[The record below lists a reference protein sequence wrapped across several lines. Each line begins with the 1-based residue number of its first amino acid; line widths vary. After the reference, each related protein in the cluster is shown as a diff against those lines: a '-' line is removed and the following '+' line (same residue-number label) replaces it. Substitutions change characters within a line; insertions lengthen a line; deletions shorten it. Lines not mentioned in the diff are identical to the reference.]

1 MSTSYISENFNF
13 IENLSNLISDPV
25 IIFDSTGEAIYKN
38 KEAYRLFK
46 ELNSLSKL
54 LDYYQSSLNLKQILD
69 DCNTNNEVEW
79 DLQNRY
85 REEYSYH
92 CRLSPLELNNF
103 IGHFLLIQPTPFITT
118 RENLRIKYHRFA
130 QIVEQASNIIIA
142 TDLKGNIIYVNPSF
156 EKTTGYTYDEV
167 LGKNPNIL
175 QSGQLPTEFY
185 KKLWNT
191 ITRGETWHG
200 YLINK
205 KKDGQ
210 IYHEDASIFPLKN
223 EQGEITN
230 YCAVKRD
237 ITIEKDLENQL
248 AQIRKMETV
257 SRLAGGLAHDF
268 NNLLTAIS
276 GHAQLCKMELP
287 STSLLKYDVEA
298 IIQAGN
304 RAKKLVTQLL
314 AIGKKQMIKPT
325 VVNMNKIINDLYPML
340 HKMLP
345 DNITLV
351 RHLSPNIPYIEGDPG
366 QLEQI
371 MINLVMNARDALNK
385 INFEKESKLTIIKTR
400 HYPADFPDFED
411 KFVKYKTPYL
421 VLSIQD
427 NGPGI
432 NLQNKE
438 KIFEPFF
445 STKDDQFSAGLGLS
459 SVFGITLQ
467 NNAFI
472 EIQTGTET
480 GTNFDIF
487 WPATNKTPSREHFII
502 STNIDIIGKETILFL
517 ENEDPVIDFACNS
530 LRSLNYK
537 VIKTSSPEE
546 AAFIYKNNFNKID
559 LLITTENF
567 QGNKEHNNAIDL
579 LENLFIINPNLNY
592 IITGNNKYPH
602 HELSKLKKFNSQIN
616 FLNKPYTITELAKK
630 IRKNCNN
637 QKNIPSP

>member
-1 MSTSYISENFNF
+1 LSTSYISENFNF

-459 SVFGITLQ
+459 TVFGITQQ

-592 IITGNNKYPH
+592 IIT
-602 HELSKLKKFNSQIN
+602 SKTMCLFYVLKRF
-616 FLNKPYTITELAKK
+616 KP
-630 IRKNCNN
+630 
-637 QKNIPSP
+637 